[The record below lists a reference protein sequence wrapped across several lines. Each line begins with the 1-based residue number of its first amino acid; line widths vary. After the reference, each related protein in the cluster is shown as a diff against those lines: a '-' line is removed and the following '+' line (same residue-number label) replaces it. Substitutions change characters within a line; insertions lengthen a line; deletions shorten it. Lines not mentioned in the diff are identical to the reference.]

1 MNLTR
6 DLERARIEIERHA
19 REFGLDFFPTI
30 FELVDHDELNEVA
43 ALGGFP
49 TRYPH
54 WRFGMEF
61 DRLQKGY
68 RYGLSKIYELV
79 INNDPCF
86 AYLMKSN
93 ALVDQ
98 KLVMAHVYGHCDF
111 FKNNVYFAHTDR
123 KMVDRMANHG
133 TILRKLIERHGL
145 TEVEAFLDRCL
156 ALDNLID
163 PHSAALRRVPSTTT
177 ASSPSGG
184 ESDSPRPGPAR
195 LPAKGYM
202 DRYVNPGRFLEA
214 QRKKE
219 QDRQERSERFP
230 ARPQRD
236 VLKFLLEHAPLKHW
250 QQEVLSLVREEAYYF
265 APQAQTKIMNEGW
278 ASYWHSTIMTRRVL
292 RDSEVV
298 DFADHHAGTLAT
310 SPGRLNPYKLGIELY
325 RSIEERWDKGRFG
338 REWEDCEG
346 HEARRRFDRKLGEGM
361 AKIFEVRRLH
371 SDVTFLDTYLDQDFC
386 DAQKMYVYR
395 TDPRTGRP
403 EVASRD
409 HRLVKEQLLFGL
421 SNSGQPIVEVVDGN
435 HDNRGELRLAHRFE
449 GLELDVRFA
458 GETLKMLE
466 ALWGRPVCI
475 ESKLDG
481 KGILLRCEKGE
492 VSTREVAPSGATDHA
507 EADTR

>member
-1 MNLTR
+1 MNLTA
-6 DLERARIEIERHA
+6 DLERARAEIERHA
-19 REFGLDFFPTI
+19 RDFGLDFFPTV

-43 ALGGFP
+43 AFGGFP

-68 RYGLSKIYELV
+68 RYGISKIYELV

-93 ALVDQ
+93 SLVDQ

-133 TILRKLIERHGL
+133 TILRRLMERHGV
-145 TEVEAFLDRCL
+145 TEVETFLDRCL

-163 PHSAALRRVPSTTT
+163 PHSMALCRTPIVPRTDPDQGAP
-177 ASSPSGG
+177 AS
-184 ESDSPRPGPAR
+184 
-195 LPAKGYM
+195 PAKLKAKSYM
-202 DRYVNPGRFLEA
+202 DRFVNPPHYLEQ
-214 QRKKE
+214 QRRE
-219 QDRQERSERFP
+219 ETERHERAERLP

-236 VLKFLLEHAPLKHW
+236 VLRFLLDHAPLKRW

-278 ASYWHSTIMTRRVL
+278 ASYWHSTIMTQRVL
-292 RDSEVV
+292 RDSELV

-325 RSIEERWDKGRFG
+325 RSIEDRWNKGRFG
-338 REWEDCEG
+338 KQWDDCESLA
-346 HEARRRFDRKLGEGM
+346 ERRRYDRKLDLGT
-361 AKIFEVRRLH
+361 AKIFEVHRLH
-371 SDVTFLDTYLDQDFC
+371 CDVTFVDTFLDQDFC

-395 TDPRTGRP
+395 TNPRTGRP

-409 HRLVKEQLLFGL
+409 HKLVKEQLLFGL
-421 SNSGQPIVEVVDGN
+421 SNSGQPIIEVVDGN

-449 GLELDVRFA
+449 GLEIDMKFA
-458 GETLKMLE
+458 GETLKLLE
-466 ALWGRPVCI
+466 AIWARPVCI

-481 KGILLRCEKGE
+481 KGTLVRCEKGE
-492 VSTREVAPSGATDHA
+492 VSTRELAPSGATDRK
-507 EADTR
+507 ADAR